1 MPRTVP
7 DLGQSPRTRTSFHV
21 PRYRVRIDGRE
32 LHERGSDFLRV
43 EVSDSISEL
52 SGFTLVLNNWDD
64 GDGRRRPG
72 FKYTDDFAAIAPGK
86 RVEIEMGYEDAPPMQ
101 LMLTGVITAL
111 DPSFPASGAPT
122 ITVRGLDRLHE
133 MRNQPNSRSWSVND
147 ARIARDI
154 ARRYGM
160 KAQVDTR
167 LDNGAPLPEPGGIV
181 PQQNMDD
188 LAFLVERA
196 RRINFEVY
204 ARGDTLHFVRSR
216 EGQPPVLRLEWGTSL
231 VSFSPTLSFAR
242 QVSEVTVRA
251 WHPYSGRLI
260 SVTERRLD
268 PDEVPRG
275 KRSADD
281 LLQQLFRK
289 QKEEIITS
297 EGVLSEADAR
307 ALAHSVLARSSD
319 PFVTGTAQT
328 VGVPLLRA
336 GESVELTGLGKIFDG
351 SYYITESTH
360 AIDDGGYQTSIQVRK
375 AYV

>member
-7 DLGQSPRTRTSFHV
+7 DLGRNPRTRTSFYV
-21 PRYRVRIDGRE
+21 PRYRVRINGRE
-32 LHERGSDFLRV
+32 LHERGSDFLSV

-72 FKYTDDFAAIAPGK
+72 FKYTEDFSAIAPGS
-86 RVEIEMGYEDAPPMQ
+86 RVEIEMGYEDAPPME

-122 ITVRGLDRLHE
+122 ITVRGFDRLYE
-133 MRNQPNSRSWSVND
+133 MRNQPKSKSWSVND

-154 ARRYGM
+154 ARSYGM
-160 KAQVDTR
+160 KAQVDAR
-167 LDNGAPLPEPGGIV
+167 LDNNAPLPEPDGVV

-188 LAFLVERA
+188 IAFLFERA

-216 EGQPPVLRLEWGTSL
+216 EGQPPVLRLQWGTSL

-251 WHPYSGRLI
+251 WHPYSGALI
-260 SVTERRLD
+260 QVTERRLD
-268 PDEVPRG
+268 PDEVPPG
-275 KRSADD
+275 KRPADD
-281 LLQQLFRK
+281 LIQQLFRK
-289 QKEEIITS
+289 EKQEIITS

-336 GESVELTGLGKIFDG
+336 GENVELTGLGKVFDG
-351 SYYITESTH
+351 KYYITESTH
-360 AIDDGGYQTSIQVRK
+360 TIDEGGYQTSIQVRK